1 VRADIS
7 IHKDAHRAGVAVTFT
22 MKASNAGPNPAQ
34 GVTIRDILSDK
45 LAYVSASTTKGTC
58 SWTPSTRTLV
68 CSAGSLAR
76 TESFTVTLL
85 TSENV
90 NKGKVSNTATVSAST
105 ADPNTGNNSSTAQ
118 VDLR

>member
-1 VRADIS
+1 
-7 IHKDAHRAGVAVTFT
+7 
-22 MKASNAGPNPAQ
+22 
-34 GVTIRDILSDK
+34 
-45 LAYVSASTTKGTC
+45 
-58 SWTPSTRTLV
+58 V